1 MIRQF
6 ELVEKVCEYDPN
18 ADEAAINR
26 AYVFATKAHGNQKR
40 ASGDPYYSHPIEV
53 AGIAAGLKLDS
64 ATIVTALLHDTL
76 EDTLT
81 TRDVLNENFGGEIAT
96 LVEGVTK
103 LSKIEYTSE
112 HSKHAENFR
121 KLLLAMS
128 NDIRV
133 LLVKLADRLH
143 NMRTL
148 HFIKKAERRRRIAQ
162 ETMDIYAPL
171 AGRIGMQEFR
181 DELQDLAFQ
190 ELNPEAWQ
198 SITQMRDL
206 LHQRT
211 GASIDRIAAEIA
223 RKLAENGIDASV
235 SGREKRPYSIW
246 MKMQRKAV
254 SFERLSDIFGFRAI
268 VPSVEDCYRALG
280 VIHQSWPS
288 THEKFKDYISTPK
301 RNGYQSIHTA
311 VLGPDRQRVEIQ
323 IRTTKIHQVAEYGVA
338 AHWQYKEGGPDL
350 TVIGRDT
357 YQWLRELVEMLEQG
371 ETPEDWVE
379 YTKLDLFFDQVFCF
393 TPAGDLIALPHRATP
408 VDFAYA
414 VHTDIGDR
422 CVGCRINGRTMP
434 LHSELKNGDQV
445 EILCSEVQSPSPG
458 WADFAVTAKA
468 RAAVRRFIRHR
479 ERDEY
484 IALGRQIA
492 EKAFRHE
499 HYAFSEKA
507 LEQALAALQIA
518 SLAELYA
525 QLGRGKISGTA
536 LIQAAFP
543 GTKLKGPQI
552 PATHWGNMDDN
563 GRRQTAIPIRG
574 MTAGLAVHYGECCHP
589 LPGDRIVGIQKP
601 DAGVTIHTIDCEI
614 LEQFGDMPERWLDVS
629 WDASGDSPD
638 FYVGRIMA
646 TLTNEPGSLSV
657 VTALIAKNF
666 GNISNLKITGRA
678 PDFFDMLIDI
688 EVRDVKH
695 LSNVIAALR
704 GSPHVSKVERTRG

>member
-6 ELVEKVCEYDPN
+6 ELVERVCEYDPN

-112 HSKHAENFR
+112 QSKHAENFR

-148 HFIKKAERRRRIAQ
+148 HFIKKADRRRRIAQ

-198 SITQMRDL
+198 QIAEMRDL

-223 RKLAENGIDASV
+223 QKLTENGIEASV

-254 SFERLSDIFGFRAI
+254 SFERLSDIFGFRVI
-268 VPSVEDCYRALG
+268 VPNVADCYRALG
-280 VIHQSWPS
+280 VIHQAWPS

-323 IRTTKIHQVAEYGVA
+323 IRTAKMHQVAEYGVA

-393 TPAGDLIALPHRATP
+393 TPAGDLIALPHGATP

-445 EILCSEVQSPSPG
+445 EILCSEAQSPSPG

-484 IALGRQIA
+484 VALGRQIA

-499 HYAFSEKA
+499 QYAFSEKA
-507 LEQALAALQIA
+507 LEQAIAALQIT
-518 SLAELYA
+518 SLAELYE
-525 QLGRGKISGTA
+525 QLGRGKITGAA

-543 GTKLKGPQI
+543 GSKLKGPQI

-563 GRRQTAIPIRG
+563 NRRQSAIPIRG
-574 MTAGLAVHYGECCHP
+574 MTAGLAVHYGDCCHP

-601 DAGVTIHTIDCEI
+601 GAGVTIHTIDCEI

-629 WDASGDSPD
+629 WDASGNSPD
-638 FYVGRIMA
+638 FYVGRIAA
-646 TLTNEPGSLSV
+646 TLANEPGSLSV
-657 VTALIAKNF
+657 VTALIAKNL
-666 GNISNLKITGRA
+666 GNISNLKIIGRA